1 MMTYWAIVG
10 LSHALLYY
18 RESRA
23 RELRAAQLET
33 RLVAAQLTTLQQ
45 QLHPHFLF
53 NTLHAISSLM
63 HKDVNAA
70 DRVLIQLSDL
80 LRITL
85 EHLGQQ
91 EVTARCRARRAVEV
105 PRHRADAVRRSAAW
119 SASTSSPRRWTAWC
133 RACCCSRWSRTPSS
147 TAWPGRPGPGTST
160 SGRGATGTSCVLE
173 VRDDGA
179 GLTEDA
185 LTALQ
190 KGIGVSTTRA
200 RLQHLFGADYR
211 FEFHRLAQGLAVVVA
226 LPWRHAGGAAQDAER
241 AGRFVSAHLTGVLN
255 GQSPAAAWPPLSNVL
270 RDPVMK
276 KIKVLVADDEPLAR
290 ERLTGLLSQEPD
302 IEVVGQARDGEEAIT
317 AIHDDSPD
325 LVFLDVQMPQMNG
338 FDVIEAVGTDKMP
351 LVIFVTAYD
360 QHALKAFQ
368 VRALDYL
375 LKPFDRERFK
385 DALQRARKQLER
397 DENGDL
403 GRRLLAL
410 VKDLRRDQ
418 PKSDRLVVKSGGR
431 LFFLR
436 TDEIDWVE
444 AAGNYVRLHVGPA
457 SHLLR
462 ETMNAIE
469 GRLDPEKFFR
479 IHRSRIVNMERI
491 QELQPWLNGEYAV
504 LLRTGTRLTL
514 SRGYREK
521 LQDRLGK
528 AI

>member
-1 MMTYWAIVG
+1 
-10 LSHALLYY
+10 
-18 RESRA
+18 
-23 RELRAAQLET
+23 
-33 RLVAAQLTTLQQ
+33 
-45 QLHPHFLF
+45 
-53 NTLHAISSLM
+53 
-63 HKDVNAA
+63 
-70 DRVLIQLSDL
+70 
-80 LRITL
+80 
-85 EHLGQQ
+85 
-91 EVTARCRARRAVEV
+91 
-105 PRHRADAVRRSAAW
+105 
-119 SASTSSPRRWTAWC
+119 
-133 RACCCSRWSRTPSS
+133 
-147 TAWPGRPGPGTST
+147 
-160 SGRGATGTSCVLE
+160 
-173 VRDDGA
+173 
-179 GLTEDA
+179 
-185 LTALQ
+185 
-190 KGIGVSTTRA
+190 
-200 RLQHLFGADYR
+200 
-211 FEFHRLAQGLAVVVA
+211 
-226 LPWRHAGGAAQDAER
+226 
-241 AGRFVSAHLTGVLN
+241 
-255 GQSPAAAWPPLSNVL
+255 
-270 RDPVMK
+270 MK

-290 ERLTGLLSQEPD
+290 ERLSGLLGQEPD
-302 IEVVGQARDGEEAIT
+302 IEVVGQARDGEEAVT

-325 LVFLDVQMPQMNG
+325 LVFLDVQMPQMSG
-338 FDVIEAVGTDKMP
+338 FDVIEAVGSDKMP

-375 LKPFDRERFK
+375 LKPFDRERFR
-385 DALQRARKQLER
+385 DALSRARKQLER

-444 AAGNYVRLHVGPA
+444 AAGNYVRLHVGPG

-521 LQDRLGK
+521 LQDRLGR

>member
-1 MMTYWAIVG
+1 
-10 LSHALLYY
+10 
-18 RESRA
+18 
-23 RELRAAQLET
+23 
-33 RLVAAQLTTLQQ
+33 
-45 QLHPHFLF
+45 
-53 NTLHAISSLM
+53 
-63 HKDVNAA
+63 
-70 DRVLIQLSDL
+70 
-80 LRITL
+80 
-85 EHLGQQ
+85 
-91 EVTARCRARRAVEV
+91 
-105 PRHRADAVRRSAAW
+105 
-119 SASTSSPRRWTAWC
+119 
-133 RACCCSRWSRTPSS
+133 
-147 TAWPGRPGPGTST
+147 
-160 SGRGATGTSCVLE
+160 
-173 VRDDGA
+173 
-179 GLTEDA
+179 
-185 LTALQ
+185 
-190 KGIGVSTTRA
+190 
-200 RLQHLFGADYR
+200 
-211 FEFHRLAQGLAVVVA
+211 
-226 LPWRHAGGAAQDAER
+226 
-241 AGRFVSAHLTGVLN
+241 
-255 GQSPAAAWPPLSNVL
+255 
-270 RDPVMK
+270 MK

-290 ERLTGLLSQEPD
+290 ERLAGLLSQEPD
-302 IEVVGQARDGEEAIT
+302 IEMVGQARDGEEAVT

-338 FDVIEAVGTDKMP
+338 FDVIEAVGSDKMP

-385 DALQRARKQLER
+385 DALGRARKQLER

-444 AAGNYVRLHVGPA
+444 AAGNYVRLHVGPG

-521 LQDRLGK
+521 LQDRLGR